1 MIHVL
6 LWLFVAPLLL
16 FLFVVLVMAVL
27 AEILREL

>member
-6 LWLFVAPLLL
+6 FWLFVAPLLL